1 MRKITAFFLVGYFLF
16 QSWTNAF
23 SLHPRLPVHVVLYVL
38 SATSFLFYVF
48 KRKGKVEVGVISKE
62 DVFAPLLVFVITIS
76 SLINPRPDSINYV
89 AAYTYVFIFAFLG
102 IKIFSYN
109 ILGKQRIKNA
119 ILYGVLVTSVGSI
132 LEFAIEFG
140 AGFDLAGYLYR
151 TKQAPAK
158 VGGLLPRSMAF
169 STEPGILAF
178 YLETL
183 GLVSLGEIT
192 RRAWSNL
199 TKCLG
204 IATIIVGWALS
215 FSAGSVVA
223 LGVGGFTALSVKW
236 ARDPRPL
243 RRVALILLIPATLLS
258 GAAVLGYA
266 SGTILEGVA
275 NKVTLQVDENKS
287 AGTRFQRW
295 KKGLQKIAKRPLFG
309 EGPGTASSEGRV
321 SNNNWY
327 LFLAVEGGLLSLIP
341 VILLILAKLFKI
353 VNSDLEEK
361 YWFLAAFVAGSVH
374 LFAISTFF
382 HPFFWTLI
390 ITYDILIYQGRS

>member
-1 MRKITAFFLVGYFLF
+1 VRKITVLFLLGYFFF

-23 SLHPRLPVHVVLYVL
+23 SLHPRLPIHVVFCGL
-38 SATSFLFYVF
+38 SVTSFIIYVF
-48 KRKGKVEVGVISKE
+48 VRRKSIRLGVLSKE
-62 DVFAPLLVFVITIS
+62 DIFAPLLVLIITIV

-89 AAYTYVFIFAFLG
+89 AAYTYVFLFAFIG
-102 IKIFSYN
+102 IKISSYN
-109 ILGKQRIKNA
+109 ILSRDEIKDA
-119 ILYGVLVTSVGSI
+119 ILYGALVTSIGSI
-132 LEFAIEFG
+132 LEFTIEFG
-140 AGFDLAGYLYR
+140 VGFDLAGYLFR

-183 GLVSLGEIT
+183 GLVSLGEII

-204 IATIIVGWALS
+204 VATIIVGWALS

-223 LGVGGFTALSVKW
+223 IGVGGFTALSIKW
-236 ARDPRPL
+236 ARHPRPL

-258 GAAVLGYA
+258 GATVLGYA

-275 NKVTLQVDENKS
+275 NKVTLQVDESKS

-295 KKGLQKIAKRPLFG
+295 EKGLQKVAKRPLFG

-327 LFLAVEGGLLSLIP
+327 LFIAVEGGLLSLIP
-341 VILLILAKLFKI
+341 VILLLLAKLFKI
-353 VNSDLEEK
+353 INSDLGEK
-361 YWFLAAFVAGSVH
+361 YWFLAAFMAGSVH

-382 HPFFWTLI
+382 HPFLWTLI
-390 ITYDILIYQGRS
+390 ITYDILIYQSRA